1 MALTASIQKRFNA
14 FATGGGLTLPILPD
28 TIARALDMA
37 GRPDC
42 DLRKLSGVVRHD
54 ASLVAHVMRVV
65 NTPAYAAATK
75 LVSLDQAIGRL
86 GFVTI
91 KQILL
96 VVASQAKVFRCAS
109 FEAEVRATFAHCLA
123 TALFAQEIAKHR
135 KRLGDEAFMAGLLHD
150 IGRPILLQALVDLH
164 REERMTLEPANVWP
178 SVSAAHAR
186 VGGALAD
193 RWSLP
198 PRVAEAVRRHH
209 SPDNELSHM
218 VALADRLAHGKDD
231 GMAHAEVL
239 DMYPEDVAE
248 IAKKREVID
257 QTVKE
262 LS

>member
-1 MALTASIQKRFNA
+1 MALSASIQKRFNA
-14 FATGGGLTLPILPD
+14 FATGGGLVLPILPD

-37 GRPDC
+37 GKPDC
-42 DLRKLSGVVRHD
+42 DLRRLADVVRLD
-54 ASLVAHVMRVV
+54 ASLVAHVMRVA

-96 VVASQAKVFRCAS
+96 VIASQARVFRVPG
-109 FEAEVRATFAHCLA
+109 FEAEVRDTFAHSLA
-123 TALFAQEIAKHR
+123 TALYAAEIAKHR

-164 REERMTLEPANVWP
+164 REERLPMEPANVWP
-178 SVSAAHAR
+178 SVAAAHAR

-193 RWSLP
+193 RWGLP

-209 SPDNELSHM
+209 SPDNELSHL
-218 VALADRLAHGKDD
+218 VALADRLAHDKRD
-231 GMAHAEVL
+231 GGWHAEAL
-239 DMYPEDVAE
+239 DMYPEDVEA
-248 IAKKREVID
+248 IVAKKDVID

-262 LS
+262 LA